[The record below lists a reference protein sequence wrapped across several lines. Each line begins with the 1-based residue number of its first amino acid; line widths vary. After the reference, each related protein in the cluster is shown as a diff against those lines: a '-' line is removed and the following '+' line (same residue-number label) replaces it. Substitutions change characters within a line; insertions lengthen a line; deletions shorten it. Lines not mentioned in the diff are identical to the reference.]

1 MPDIRDLAE
10 RHLAIT
16 LEGPYSKEVILTDPD
31 GIKQTLRAQV
41 LYDKTVQN
49 PMTGQDQ
56 VINEPV
62 VVLRRSSMTRVP
74 VSSEKWFVKMPVS
87 PVAGATKE
95 DFVLGGGRA
104 VEGGASIGFIRL
116 YPKKAKQK

>member
-1 MPDIRDLAE
+1 MDIRDLAE

-16 LEGPYSKEVILTDPD
+16 LEGAYSKEVILTDPD
-31 GIKQTLRAQV
+31 GVKQTLRAQV
-41 LYDKTVQN
+41 LYDKVVQN
-49 PMTGQDQ
+49 PITGQDQ

-62 VVLRRSSMTRVP
+62 VVLRRSSLTRIP
-74 VSSEKWFVKMPVS
+74 KAAERWFVKMPIS
-87 PVAGATKE
+87 PVAGAAKE